1 MFVLGIFQ
9 ILHRRDCSFQFS
21 YFATKWQ
28 TISQLKPEASAVR
41 KLWKTEGHHSDC
53 CGKSVNLKVFLPR
66 WTITAVST
74 SFFGNGSHQCSD
86 LQDKNDSWV
95 VISSFWHLQN
105 GIHQAACHVSD
116 SLTRWQCPQGSKLK
130 LNSGPKGPNWTG
142 CVKRAWKS
150 IYQLLEGMATCSF
163 PPVRP
168 QQLKAEAFQESA
180 ALPVKAV
187 PSSVLTLLGT
197 AT

>member
-1 MFVLGIFQ
+1 MIVVVNQSTSRFSSHDGPLQLLARPSLVMGAINAPICRTRMTAGLSYLHSGIFKMAF
-9 ILHRRDCSFQFS
+9 IR
-21 YFATKWQ
+21 
-28 TISQLKPEASAVR
+28 
-41 KLWKTEGHHSDC
+41 
-53 CGKSVNLKVFLPR
+53 LPVMSP
-66 WTITAVST
+66 TA
-74 SFFGNGSHQCSD
+74 
-86 LQDKNDSWV
+86 LQS
-95 VISSFWHLQN
+95 
-105 GIHQAACHVSD
+105 
-116 SLTRWQCPQGSKLK
+116 WQCPQGSKLK
-130 LNSGPKGPNWTG
+130 LNSGPKGPNLTG